1 MLPVS
6 SDASRTHYS
15 VNSANTHIPSPFW
28 AAVSPVQIPLAT
40 CNQAADVMMK
50 WFGEEDLKFIV
61 GGERWWQVR
70 GLDGVDGEWIT
81 EREYLS
87 DANPSQKTTKL
98 STTDAD
104 ILRMD
109 ELNPVMVCSVFMHIN
124 RL

>member
-1 MLPVS
+1 
-6 SDASRTHYS
+6 
-15 VNSANTHIPSPFW
+15 
-28 AAVSPVQIPLAT
+28 
-40 CNQAADVMMK
+40 MMK